1 MVVIDASLAFKWFE
15 IEQEEFIEKAIK
27 ILQDH
32 LLGKNIIVVPD
43 LILYELSN
51 SWSTKSRLTAK
62 EIKIYLKDLEKY
74 QLKLEPVNLDILNQT
89 VDFSKKYDISVY
101 DALYIALAK
110 QKKCKLITSDQKLA
124 SKVNLSFVKLLED
137 YKI

>member
-15 IEQEEFIEKAIK
+15 IEQEEFIEQALE

-32 LLGKNIIVVPD
+32 LLGNNIIVAPD

-74 QLKLEPVNLDILNQT
+74 QLKLEPVNLDMLKRA
-89 VDFSKKYDISVY
+89 VDFSKKYGISVY
-101 DALYIALAK
+101 DAVYVILAK
-110 QKKCKLITSDQKLA
+110 QKRCKLITADQKLA
-124 SKVNLSFVKLLED
+124 AKVNLSFVKLLKD
-137 YKI
+137 

>member
-32 LLGKNIIVVPD
+32 LLGKNIIVAPD

-74 QLKLEPVNLDILNQT
+74 QLKFEPASFDMLNKA
-89 VDFSKKYDISVY
+89 VDLSKKYGISVY
-101 DALYIALAK
+101 DAVYVILAK
-110 QKKCKLITSDQKLA
+110 QKRYKLITADQKLA
-124 SKVNLSFVKLLED
+124 AKVNLSFVKLLKD
-137 YKI
+137 